1 MKRISGRSVL
11 IFGLILLSA
20 ALYAAHYFFIG
31 HDLRFI
37 IDWFFGSI
45 AFLPISI
52 IGVTIIFQSI
62 LALREKQVL
71 MNKLNM
77 VIGAFF
83 SEAGSGFI
91 KTLVKYVRITPEISG
106 SLMISGT
113 WGKSDFSSS
122 AEKLRAYDFGIDGA
136 ELDLECLMDFLAS
149 KKDFMLRLLENQNL
163 LEHETF
169 TDLLWAVFH
178 VSEELESRSNLKKLS
193 VADMAHIS
201 IDIRRA
207 YTLAVVEWLGYM
219 SHLKDNYPYLFS
231 LAVRKNPFD
240 KNAKVEIA
248 E

>member
-1 MKRISGRSVL
+1 MKKISGQSAL
-11 IFGLILLSA
+11 IFGLVLLSA
-20 ALYAAHYFFIG
+20 ALYAVHYFLIG

-62 LALREKQVL
+62 LALREKQIL

-77 VIGAFF
+77 VIGAFY
-83 SEAGSGFI
+83 SEAGNGFI
-91 KTLVKYVRITPEISG
+91 KTLVRHARITPEIYR
-106 SLMISGT
+106 SLLISGE
-113 WGKSDFSSS
+113 WSKADFLSSM
-122 AEKLRAYDFGIDGA
+122 EKLRSYDFGFDA
-136 ELDLECLMDFLAS
+136 NELDLECLRDYLAS

-163 LEHETF
+163 LEHDTF

-178 VSEELESRSNLKKLS
+178 VSEELESRSSLKNLPG
-193 VADMAHIS
+193 ADMAHLS
-201 IDIRRA
+201 VDIRRA
-207 YTLAVVEWLGYM
+207 YTLLVAEWLGYM